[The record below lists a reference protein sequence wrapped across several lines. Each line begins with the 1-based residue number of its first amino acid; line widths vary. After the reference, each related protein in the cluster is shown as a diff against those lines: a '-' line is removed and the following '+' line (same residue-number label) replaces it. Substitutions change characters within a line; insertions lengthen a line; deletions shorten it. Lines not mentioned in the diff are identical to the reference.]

1 MVKRFAVDMC
11 ELSALVLFFGTMFI
25 WVSVLSA

>member
-1 MVKRFAVDMC
+1 MVKRFAADMC
-11 ELSALVLFFGTMFI
+11 ELSALALFFGTMCV

>member
-11 ELSALVLFFGTMFI
+11 ELSVLALFFGTMVI
-25 WVSVLSA
+25 WVSALSA